1 MLRNQ
6 FTNRRTSRSD
16 KENTVPA
23 LRELNDHTSLSQ
35 QLQSN
40 ADGSMVLINVFT
52 VDPADENALLES
64 WAHDAEFMK
73 EQPGYVSTQM
83 HKAIGGSATY
93 LNYAVWESLES
104 FRNAFVN
111 PEFQKRIGRYPDS
124 ATVSPHLFKKLG
136 VTGFCI
142 D

>member
-1 MLRNQ
+1 MPG
-6 FTNRRTSRSD
+6 F
-16 KENTVPA
+16 K
-23 LRELNDHTSLSQ
+23 ELNEIVSL
-35 QLQSN
+35 
-40 ADGSMVLINVFT
+40 ADQMDSAEAGPIVLINVFT

-73 EQPGYVSTQM
+73 QQPGYISTQM

-136 VTGFCI
+136 VTGFCV